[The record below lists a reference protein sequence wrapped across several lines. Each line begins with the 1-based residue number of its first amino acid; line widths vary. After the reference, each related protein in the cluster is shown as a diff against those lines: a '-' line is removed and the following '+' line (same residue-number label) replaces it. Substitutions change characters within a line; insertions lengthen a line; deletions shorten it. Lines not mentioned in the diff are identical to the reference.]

1 MQTHPESS
9 HSPLAYLTTI
19 DSNHRFDN
27 CSFGGNSTAR
37 LRRGR
42 ITIKLITLPPGSERE
57 RERERE
63 REQDWVHLEGL
74 GTRPTTEEGRKDFHF
89 PFAAAA
95 AANQDVSETAAY
107 GDPRTNLSF
116 LKSINRNRVWQQ
128 TKQTPSVLSYQS
140 QRKDQDGQK

>member
-1 MQTHPESS
+1 MLDYMQTHPESS

-57 RERERE
+57 RERA
-63 REQDWVHLEGL
+63 GL
-74 GTRPTTEEGRKDFHF
+74 GSPGGIGDATDDGGGKEGF
-89 PFAAAA
+89 
-95 AANQDVSETAAY
+95 S
-107 GDPRTNLSF
+107 LSF
-116 LKSINRNRVWQQ
+116 CRRRQ
-128 TKQTPSVLSYQS
+128 P
-140 QRKDQDGQK
+140 RR